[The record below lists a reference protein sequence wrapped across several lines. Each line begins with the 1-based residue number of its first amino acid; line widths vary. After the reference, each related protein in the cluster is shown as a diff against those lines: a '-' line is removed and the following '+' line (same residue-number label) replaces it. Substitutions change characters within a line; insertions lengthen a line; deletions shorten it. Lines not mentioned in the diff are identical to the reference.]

1 MNAASRPT
9 TERETDVLV
18 LGAGVAGLTVAR
30 AVAGAR
36 RVLLVEAGPGSTAT
50 AQGGIAAAIDA
61 EDDPRQHA
69 ADTSVAGAG
78 VCDEDAVTA
87 LTEDGPVAIAG
98 LVRAGAQFDRGPD
111 GRLALGLEGGHH
123 RRRIVH
129 AGGDATGA
137 EVHRALSGSLT
148 GVERLR
154 GSAVTLTLGIGALG
168 IGTHGRQVTGAVVR
182 TPEGDVVVRARATVL
197 ATGGLGHV
205 YARTTNP
212 VGVDGSGLALA
223 LAAGA
228 NLVDMEFVQ
237 FHPTALATGAASGQL
252 PLVSEAVRGEGAV
265 LLDADG
271 RRFMLGR
278 HPLADLAPRDIVA
291 REITKVAAETGSA
304 HVWLDARPI
313 GRALPARFPTF
324 VASCATLG
332 LDPADDLVPVAP
344 AEHYLCGGVATDRW
358 GATNV
363 PGLYAVGE
371 VAATGIHGANRLASN
386 SLLEGLVFGRR
397 LADRLVLE
405 LPDRAPH
412 ELTVGIP
419 QRDPSAAALV
429 PGLLAEHAGVVRDA
443 VGLDLATAALAALPV
458 DDPLA
463 QVGRAVLAAATA
475 RTESRGAHFR
485 TDHPATDP
493 GWVRRVPVRL
503 DEDGLPRADLTRA
516 EECAA

>member
-1 MNAASRPT
+1 VNAVSRPT
-9 TERETDVLV
+9 TEQETDVLV

-30 AVAGAR
+30 AVAGTR
-36 RVLLVEAGPGSTAT
+36 RVLLVEAGPGSTAA

-69 ADTSVAGAG
+69 VDTSVAGAG
-78 VCDEDAVTA
+78 VCDEDAVTT
-87 LTEDGPVAIAG
+87 LTEDGPAAIAG
-98 LVRAGAQFDRGPD
+98 LVRTGAQFDRGPD

-154 GSAVTLTLGIGALG
+154 GSAATLTLG

-228 NLVDMEFVQ
+228 SLVDMEFVQ

-271 RRFMLGR
+271 HRFMVGR
-278 HPLADLAPRDIVA
+278 HPLADLAPRDVVA
-291 REITKVAAETGSA
+291 REITRVAADSGSA
-304 HVWLDARPI
+304 HVWLDARSI
-313 GRALPARFPTF
+313 GRALSARFPTF
-324 VASCATLG
+324 VESCASLG

-344 AEHYLCGGVATDRW
+344 AEHYLCGGIATDRW
-358 GATNV
+358 GVTDV

-397 LADRLVLE
+397 LADRLVLD
-405 LPDRAPH
+405 LPDRAAH
-412 ELTVGIP
+412 ELAVSIP
-419 QRDPSAAALV
+419 RRDPSAAALV

-443 VGLDLATAALAALPV
+443 VGLDLATAALAGLPL

-463 QVGRAVLAAATA
+463 QVCRAVLVAATG

-485 TDHPATDP
+485 IDHPAADP
-493 GWVRRVPVRL
+493 GWARRVRVRL
-503 DEDGLPRADLTRA
+503 DEDGLPRADLTGA